1 LGGYEMPPFRKS
13 ERTSMMSRFEISVRS
28 AFAAV
33 AGLAW
38 SYPASASEPVHFAP
52 HRAVYE
58 LSLSDSSAGAGVS
71 GIAGRMVYELNGS
84 SCDGYTQNMRF
95 VTVMTNQE
103 GTETLSDLRN
113 SSWEDADGKKLRFS
127 STQYQNDELA
137 DASQGDA
144 ARSKGATPVV
154 GVDLVKPA
162 KKRVALPNDIYFPM
176 QHASTLVQAAKNGVK
191 LLTANL
197 YDGSEKGEKYYLT
210 STAIGNEYA
219 PGAKPLSPVFKG
231 SDKLAGVASWP
242 MSISYFDAGKDQEDQ
257 LPAYELSFR
266 YFEDGVTSDLRI
278 DYGEF
283 AIKGELKELTFLD
296 PGKCPAP
303 ASAH

>member
-1 LGGYEMPPFRKS
+1 M
-13 ERTSMMSRFEISVRS
+13 TSRIEISARS
-28 AFAAV
+28 VFAAL
-33 AGLAW
+33 AGLACAA
-38 SYPASASEPVHFAP
+38 PAGAQEPVHFAP

-58 LSLSDSSAGAGVS
+58 LSLADSSAGAGVS
-71 GIAGRMVYELNGS
+71 GVAGRMVYELNGS

-144 ARSKGATPVV
+144 ARSKGTTPVV
-154 GVDLVKPA
+154 GVDLVKPS

-210 STAIGNEYA
+210 STAIGREYA
-219 PGAKPLSPVFKG
+219 PGAKPLSAAAKG
-231 SDKLAGVASWP
+231 GEKLAGVASWP

-266 YFEDGVTSDLRI
+266 YFEDGVTSDLKI

-283 AIKGELKELTFLD
+283 AIKGELKELTFLE
-296 PGKCPAP
+296 PGKCPAS
-303 ASAH
+303 ASAR